1 MGDKT
6 LGYNGWANWETWI
19 VHCWLD
25 NDRRLYEHY
34 REVAHTEIS
43 KNKKSATFKLSLAL
57 NLEFDSWMPE
67 LSAGPYLDLLNGAM
81 REVNWHQIAKHLI
94 EQALEEEENYTKQ
107 VN

>member
-1 MGDKT
+1 
-6 LGYNGWANWETWI
+6 
-19 VHCWLD
+19 
-25 NDRRLYEHY
+25 
-34 REVAHTEIS
+34 
-43 KNKKSATFKLSLAL
+43 
-57 NLEFDSWMPE
+57 MPE